1 MTKEQY
7 FELCEQMGNPPLPEE
22 IPVDLD
28 DFAIEVQ
35 EALNIYR
42 VLRDEWEFV
51 AGSYLGK
58 NLNTI
63 FQVFDAYNI
72 PKVDQGFYYKL
83 INMIDSVRIDEIRKQ
98 TKKPAN

>member
-7 FELCEQMGNPPLPEE
+7 FDLCEQLGNAPLEEE
-22 IPVDLD
+22 IPIDLD
-28 DFAIEVQ
+28 DFPIEVQ

-42 VLRDEWEFV
+42 ILRDEWEFV

-72 PKVDQGFYYKL
+72 PKVDQSFYYNL
-83 INMIDSVRIDEIRKQ
+83 INMIDSVRIEEMRKQ
-98 TKKPAN
+98 AKKPAN

>member
-7 FELCEQMGNPPLPEE
+7 FDLCEQLGNPPLEEE
-22 IPVDLD
+22 IPLDLVD
-28 DFAIEVQ
+28 FPIEVQ

-42 VLRDEWEFV
+42 VLRDEWEYV
-51 AGSYLGK
+51 SGSYLGK

-72 PKVDQGFYYKL
+72 PKVDQGFYYNL
-83 INMIDSVRIDEIRKQ
+83 INMIDSVRIEEMRKQ
-98 TKKPAN
+98 AKKPAN

>member
-7 FELCEQMGNPPLPEE
+7 FDMCEQLGTEPIDKD
-22 IPVDLD
+22 IPIELA
-28 DFAIEVQ
+28 DFPIEVQ
-35 EALNIYR
+35 EAFNIYR

-58 NLNTI
+58 NLNSI

-72 PKVDQGFYYKL
+72 PKIDQAFYYNL
-83 INMIDSVRIDEIRKQ
+83 INMIDSVRVEEMRKQ

>member
-7 FELCEQMGNPPLPEE
+7 FDLCEQLGNAPLEEE
-22 IPVDLD
+22 IPIDLD
-28 DFAIEVQ
+28 DFPIEVQ
-35 EALNIYR
+35 EVLNIYR

-72 PKVDQGFYYKL
+72 PKVDQGFYYNL
-83 INMIDSVRIDEIRKQ
+83 INMIDSVRIEEMRKQ
-98 TKKPAN
+98 AKKPAN